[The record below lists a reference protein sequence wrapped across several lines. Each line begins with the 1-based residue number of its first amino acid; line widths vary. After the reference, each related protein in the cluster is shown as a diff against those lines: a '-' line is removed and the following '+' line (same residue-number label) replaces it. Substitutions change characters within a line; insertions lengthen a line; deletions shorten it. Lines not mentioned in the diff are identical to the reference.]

1 MKSNTI
7 HCDGLCRCLLMA
19 ALCLVV
25 TACGGLA
32 IGGQQAMNWYTLS
45 DQAFASD
52 KQTTDAPSRVT
63 KPIAENPSPRKSA
76 KTGALL
82 IGPITSNPFYD
93 STQLA
98 YSRSDIARAYYQ
110 FASWTERPTK
120 RLAVLVEQRLN
131 ARKQFEVVASSTA
144 GIRGDLLLNLTL
156 DEMYHDTTASP
167 PVARVVV
174 RAVLVDPAQRR
185 QLAQQRFETTSVVAN
200 PDAVSAVRA
209 INTATTSLLDEL
221 SSWVEQQSLQ
231 PNEKPS

>member
-1 MKSNTI
+1 MKAVSEQCRNLSQ
-7 HCDGLCRCLLMA
+7 CLLAVGLCLT
-19 ALCLVV
+19 VS
-25 TACGGLA
+25 ACGGLA

-45 DQAFASD
+45 DQALES
-52 KQTTDAPSRVT
+52 PSRVT
-63 KPIAENPSPRKSA
+63 KPIVANPTPNKPTKA
-76 KTGALL
+76 GALL

-120 RLAVLVEQRLN
+120 RLAVLIEQRLT
-131 ARKQFEVVASSTA
+131 ARSQFEVVASSTA

-167 PVARVVV
+167 PLARVVV
-174 RAVLVDPAQRR
+174 RAVLVDPSQRR
-185 QLAQQRFETTSVVAN
+185 QLAQQRFENTSLVAN

-209 INTATTSLLDEL
+209 INAATTSLLDDL
-221 SSWVEQQSLQ
+221 SSWVEQQSHQ
-231 PNEKPS
+231 RPTKPSS

>member
-1 MKSNTI
+1 MKAISQQYRRLNQ
-7 HCDGLCRCLLMA
+7 CLL
-19 ALCLVV
+19 VV
-25 TACGGLA
+25 GICVAVSACGGLA

-45 DQAFASD
+45 DQAL
-52 KQTTDAPSRVT
+52 TTPSRVT
-63 KPIAENPSPRKSA
+63 KPIVPNPTPGAPAGA
-76 KTGALL
+76 KALL

-120 RLAVLVEQRLN
+120 RLAVLIEQRLN
-131 ARKQFEVVASSTA
+131 ARNQFEVVASSTA

-167 PVARVVV
+167 PLARVVV
-174 RAVLVDPAQRR
+174 RAVLVDPRQRR
-185 QLAQQRFETTSVVAN
+185 QLAQQRFEKTSVVAN

-209 INTATTSLLDEL
+209 INAATTDLLDDL
-221 SSWVEQQSLQ
+221 SSWVEQQSHQQQ
-231 PNEKPS
+231 PKTSS